1 MFQTFR
7 NAWKVQDL
15 KKKMLF
21 TLMIILLYRIGA
33 NLTIPYVDVAAISSD
48 MDWIGKQGLFAM
60 FSLLSGDAFS
70 KATLFALSVSP
81 YITASIVMQLLTI
94 AIPPLERLSKEGE
107 AGKKK
112 ITAITRW
119 VTIGLALITAYGYVK
134 LLQSEGLLTIAKT
147 FPKTGTATAKFEYLF
162 CMAVM
167 IACFCAG
174 AAIIMWLAEQINDRG
189 IGNGISMILFANI
202 ISSMAS
208 MVQQLGNMLKNP
220 VMINDILYGF
230 GDWKTGWSLVWGI
243 VGVVISIA
251 LTLAAVGLIVWFTN
265 SERRIPIQY
274 AKRVVGRKMY
284 GGQSSNLPLKMN
296 MAGVMP
302 VIFASSIVSIP
313 ATIAG
318 FTGGGFAK
326 FVQNWFNYNTPIYI
340 LVFIALTFAFSY
352 FYIMISFNPI
362 EVSNNIRNNGGAV
375 PGIRPGKPTAD
386 YIKKILNRITL
397 MGALFLIVIS
407 ALPMIV
413 SAFAPSFSS
422 IAFGGT
428 SLLIIV
434 GVALETVR
442 DLEAQL
448 AMRNYKGFLD

>member
-1 MFQTFR
+1 MLQTFK
-7 NAWKVQDL
+7 NAWKVPEL
-15 KKKMLF
+15 KKKLLF

-33 NLTIPYVDVAAISSD
+33 NLYVPYVD
-48 MDWIGKQGLFAM
+48 IGAVQSLATRYDGSIFQ
-60 FSLLSGDAFS
+60 FVSLLSGDAFS

-94 AIPPLERLSKEGE
+94 AIPPLERLSKDGE
-107 AGKKK
+107 EGKKK
-112 ITAITRW
+112 INAITRW
-119 VTIGLALITAYGYVK
+119 VTVGLALITAYGYVK
-134 LLQSEGLLTIAKT
+134 LLQSYGMLTINSITSKSSAADKAQYYFGMT
-147 FPKTGTATAKFEYLF
+147 
-162 CMAVM
+162 VM
-167 IACFCAG
+167 VACFCAG
-174 AAIIMWLAEQINDRG
+174 ASLIMWLAEQINDHG

-202 ISSMAS
+202 ISRGSA
-208 MVQQLGNMLKNP
+208 MVMGLVAMVPAISNAWWGYVLGGLE
-220 VMINDILYGF
+220 VVL
-230 GDWKTGWSLVWGI
+230 SL
-243 VGVVISIA
+243 A
-251 LTLAAVGLIVWFTN
+251 LTVAMIGFIVWFTN

-318 FTGGGFAK
+318 FTGGKFATL
-326 FVQNWFNYNTPIYI
+326 VQNWFNYNTPIYI